1 MQTICLVPR
10 ITRQW
15 CHSSIVPV
23 YEDFHVTENI
33 KCEKRGKI
41 IVELKELIKSQ
52 YCEEEEMENQPK
64 WKAKLAL
71 ACYFALIGGILMAS
85 IMVELTLFAMNI
97 DYLDLSFPIV
107 FISLPVNEMIIL
119 GITLLFARYRGVSL
133 KELGLKRASLKILA
147 IVSVVALPL
156 FLLAV
161 GVSFGEEVVFGPDP
175 MSETVGELLM
185 PRDSFQLVAMIVLS
199 LVLVGPCEELAFRGF
214 VQKGF
219 ENSFGK
225 MKGLLIASVLF
236 GLLHGLNTLYAIVPL
251 FVVSLVFGYVWQRTG
266 GNTTASALM
275 HGVYD
280 AIAIAMAYF
289 LSA

>member
-1 MQTICLVPR
+1 MIGGVLAASILV
-10 ITRQW
+10 
-15 CHSSIVPV
+15 
-23 YEDFHVTENI
+23 E
-33 KCEKRGKI
+33 
-41 IVELKELIKSQ
+41 
-52 YCEEEEMENQPK
+52 
-64 WKAKLAL
+64 
-71 ACYFALIGGILMAS
+71 FALFVMG
-85 IMVELTLFAMNI
+85 I

-107 FISLPVNEMIIL
+107 FVSLPVSEIIIL
-119 GITLLFARYRGVSL
+119 GVTLLFARYRGVSL
-133 KELGLKRASLKILA
+133 KELGLKKASFKILA
-147 IVSVVALPL
+147 IVAVVALPV

-161 GVSFGEEVVFGPDP
+161 GISVGEEIVFGSDP
-175 MSETVGELLM
+175 MTEFTAELLM
-185 PRDSFQLVAMIVLS
+185 PRDSFQLVAIVVLS

-236 GLLHGLNTLYAIVPL
+236 GLLHGFNTLYAIVPV
-251 FVVSLVFGYVWQRTG
+251 FVVGLVFGYVWQRTG
-266 GNTTASALM
+266 GNTTVSALM